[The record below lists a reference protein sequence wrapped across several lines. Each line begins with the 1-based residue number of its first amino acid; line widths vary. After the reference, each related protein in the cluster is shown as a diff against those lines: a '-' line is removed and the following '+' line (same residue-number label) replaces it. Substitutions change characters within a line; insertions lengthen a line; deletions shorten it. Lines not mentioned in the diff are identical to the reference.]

1 MSERARRW
9 IAQARDFIK
18 RCFEPHRRGAFVALI
33 KASLLI
39 GALAEL
45 GWLLDTRYFS
55 RRFAQFPISLAWSML
70 SVIFLVTVLE
80 AYGSLLLKLRSTRVS
95 RLSAEA
101 SLRLT
106 ALVARY
112 ISGENGPEEI
122 ERAAKDSKK
131 DLEKCIATA
140 LLQLRGS
147 ALRRL
152 CELPVV
158 FKLRDMWVAQS
169 RRGDAERRRYAVE
182 QMALLRDPATIPAL
196 EKALEDPVGAVEA
209 AAVRGLLQLPSYG
222 KRDELLQSLA
232 WRSYLV
238 RVLTA
243 CESADDA
250 SGLALEHL
258 ALPMP
263 GAGEREL
270 HAAVDVRSLLALARA
285 IGSVAELEKEKENAA
300 AARASC
306 LALAAKGATGL
317 DSLRRMSAA
326 GEAGD
331 APAEALGASLA
342 AAARGGRT

>member
-9 IAQARDFIK
+9 IAQARDLMK
-18 RCFEPHRRGAFVALI
+18 RCFEPHRRGAFAVLI

-39 GALAEL
+39 GALSEL

-55 RRFAQFPISLAWSML
+55 RRFEQFPISLAWSML
-70 SVIFLVTVLE
+70 SMIFLVTVTE
-80 AYGSLLLKLRSTRVS
+80 VYGSLLLKLRSARLN

-106 ALVARY
+106 AVVARY
-112 ISGENGPEEI
+112 VSGESGPEEI
-122 ERAAKDSKK
+122 GLAAKNSRK

-147 ALRRL
+147 ALRRM

-158 FKLRDMWVAQS
+158 AGLRDKWIAQS
-169 RRGDAERRRYAVE
+169 RRGDALQRRYAVE
-182 QMALLRDPATIPAL
+182 QMALLRDPSTIPAL
-196 EKALEDPVGAVEA
+196 EKALQDRVEAVEA
-209 AAVRGLLQLPSYG
+209 AAVRGLLQLPSYQ
-222 KRDELLQSLA
+222 KRDELLLSLA

-243 CESADDA
+243 CESSDDA

-258 ALPMP
+258 SMPMP
-263 GAGEREL
+263 GVPEREL
-270 HAAVDVRSLLALARA
+270 HPAVDVRSLLALARA
-285 IGSVAELEKEKENAA
+285 IGSVAELEQEKENAG

-306 LALAAKGATGL
+306 LALAAQGAAGV

-331 APAEALGASLA
+331 APAEALGALLA

>member
-9 IAQARDFIK
+9 ITQARDFIK
-18 RCFEPHRRGAFVALI
+18 HCFEPHRRGALVALI
-33 KASLLI
+33 KASVLI
-39 GALAEL
+39 GALSEL
-45 GWLLDTRYFS
+45 GWLLNTRYFS
-55 RRFAQFPISLAWSML
+55 RRFEQLPISLAWSML

-80 AYGSLLLKLRSTRVS
+80 VYGSVMLKLRRTRRSRVS
-95 RLSAEA
+95 EAA

-106 ALVARY
+106 ALVTAY
-112 ISGENGPEEI
+112 IAGESGPEEI
-122 ERAAKDSKK
+122 ALAAKDSKR

-140 LLQLRGS
+140 LLRLRGS

-152 CELPVV
+152 CELQVV
-158 FKLRDMWVAQS
+158 AELRDKWIAQS
-169 RRGDAERRRYAVE
+169 RKGDAEERRYAVE
-182 QMALLRDPATIPAL
+182 QMALLCDPATIPAL
-196 EKALEDPVGAVEA
+196 EKALDDRVGAVEA

-222 KRDELLQSLA
+222 KRYELLQSLA

-238 RVLTA
+238 RVLAA

-250 SGLALEHL
+250 SGLAL
-258 ALPMP
+258 ATPMP
-263 GAGEREL
+263 GGQEREL
-270 HAAVDVRSLLALARA
+270 HAAVDVGSLLALARA

-306 LALAAKGATGL
+306 MALAAQGATGL

-331 APAEALGASLA
+331 APAEALGALLA